1 MTTPLHPDEH
11 ESFVEHRTQEL
22 LDLDESYDDTSA
34 REEAETEWAAE
45 MAYRERYLQANP
57 ETQP

>member
-11 ESFVEHRTQEL
+11 DSFVELRTQEL

-34 REEAETEWAAE
+34 RQEAETEWNAE

-57 ETQP
+57 ET